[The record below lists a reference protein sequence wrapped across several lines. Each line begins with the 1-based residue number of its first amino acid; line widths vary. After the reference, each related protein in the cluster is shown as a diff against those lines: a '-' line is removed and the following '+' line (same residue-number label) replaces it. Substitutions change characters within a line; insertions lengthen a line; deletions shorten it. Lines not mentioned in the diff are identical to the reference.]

1 MFTTVIFIIAKTWK
15 LPRYPLAG
23 EWTINCGISST
34 KMNGLSNHEKTKRN
48 LKMHTTNEISQ
59 SKKAMHFINYIP
71 CPVLLLLDLH
81 TDFSGGR

>member
-59 SKKAMHFINYIP
+59 SKKAMHFINYDI
-71 CPVLLLLDLH
+71 LEKTKLW
-81 TDFSGGR
+81 RQ